1 MSLKSAS
8 GMSSIFTVSI
18 YVDSAKHA
26 AGFTAI
32 NFISQHPTSSTSEAG
47 ISKSSPTTH
56 DGFSNETGI
65 KSEKLGFLTC
75 QSKLTSPAHSPE
87 VVG

>member
-1 MSLKSAS
+1 M
-8 GMSSIFTVSI
+8 FTVSV
-18 YVDSAKHA
+18 YTDSAKHA

-47 ISKSSPTTH
+47 INKSSPTTH
-56 DGFSNETGI
+56 DEFKSDTGK

-75 QSKLTSPAHSPE
+75 QS
-87 VVG
+87 

>member
-1 MSLKSAS
+1 M
-8 GMSSIFTVSI
+8 FTVSV
-18 YVDSAKHA
+18 YTDSAKHA

-47 ISKSSPTTH
+47 INKSSPTTH
-56 DGFSNETGI
+56 DEFNSDTGK

-75 QSKLTSPAHSPE
+75 QS
-87 VVG
+87 